1 MNFDTDILLWIN
13 GHYTDWLDTVMWYI
27 SHPAT
32 WIPIHVVLVVLLV
45 YRYRDWRTVL
55 LVLAAFG
62 IVVGLSDFICS
73 GVLKPWVCRL
83 RPTHE
88 PSITSIHIVRDY
100 TGGMYGF
107 CSSHAA
113 NSMAVALLFS
123 LLYRKKTATICLMA
137 WVAVVCYSRMYLG
150 AHYPTDILAGLFIGA
165 LCAVSAYLALAR
177 WWPRVGDAG
186 VQQVG
191 S

>member
-13 GHYTDWLDTVMWYI
+13 GHYADWLDSVMWII
-27 SHPAT
+27 SRPKT
-32 WIPIHVVLVVLLV
+32 WIPLYVVLVALLA
-45 YRYRDWRTVL
+45 YRYRDWRTMV

-62 IVVGLSDFICS
+62 IAVGFSDFTCS
-73 GVLKPWVCRL
+73 GVLKPLVCRL

-88 PSITSIHIVRDY
+88 PAIDPIHLVHGY
-100 TGGMYGF
+100 TGGRYGF

-113 NSMAVALLFS
+113 NSTAVALLFS
-123 LLYRKKTATICLMA
+123 LLYRNKTATVCLMA

-150 AHYPTDILAGLFIGA
+150 VHYPTDIVAGLFIGA
-165 LCAVSAYLALAR
+165 LCAVLVYLALAR
-177 WWPRVGDAG
+177 WRLRVGDAD
-186 VQQVG
+186 VQQGG